1 MEQNLI
7 YLLYSCNAWKER
19 ASMRLVMAS
28 TSKEKIMDQII
39 EEAKA
44 GDMELDENYE
54 REGIEAINSYLTYG
68 YVDIV
73 ADGEVQ

>member
-1 MEQNLI
+1 MEENLI

-54 REGIEAINSYLTYG
+54 HEGIEAINSYLTYG

-73 ADGEVQ
+73 ADGEVK

>member
-1 MEQNLI
+1 MEENLI

>member
-1 MEQNLI
+1 
-7 YLLYSCNAWKER
+7 
-19 ASMRLVMAS
+19 
-28 TSKEKIMDQII
+28 MDQII